1 MTINSSTSRVD
12 GQIHGTYTRPIWSW
26 FRRIGFLFFFFFFFC
41 TCIHTNL
48 SLYTHTHTHKP
59 PQPHTH
65 THGHGCSQIN
75 FCAIPTLFPP
85 SLTPSLMS
93 KLHTVFVTGS
103 SLHNGG
109 STSLLWWCLITL
121 AVIGM
126 TDLGITA
133 CGYVDFFLCLLFMV
147 CFLFVCL

>member
-1 MTINSSTSRVD
+1 MELISTYW
-12 GQIHGTYTRPIWSW
+12 IPI
-26 FRRIGFLFFFFFFFC
+26 FFFSFFLYM
-41 TCIHTNL
+41 HTYKL
-48 SLYTHTHTHKP
+48 IPVHTYAHTQTP
-59 PQPHTH
+59 TTTH

-133 CGYVDFFLCLLFMV
+133 CGYVDFFSVCCLWYVF
-147 CFLFVCL
+147 CLFVCNCVVKVIIIFFFRY

>member
-26 FRRIGFLFFFFFFFC
+26 FRRIGFLFFFFLFLYM
-41 TCIHTNL
+41 HTYKL
-48 SLYTHTHTHKP
+48 IPVHTYAHTQTP
-59 PQPHTH
+59 TTTH

-147 CFLFVCL
+147 CYFLFVCL